1 MKNTYLNPNVINQ
14 IDNLYLKAKMIVEGY
29 MSGLH
34 KSPYHGF
41 SIEFSEHRAY
51 GIGDEVKNIDWK
63 LWSKT
68 DKYYIKRFEEET
80 NLLAHIFLDS
90 SKSMNFSSINI
101 SKFEYSKM
109 IVAILSYLMMQQKDA
124 TGLVVFDSEIKSTIP
139 PKNNK
144 SHLNTILSIIE
155 NTKIGNDTNISKIL
169 HLGAEKIKKRGLV
182 ILISD
187 LLDEPNKVIDSL
199 KHFKYNNNEV
209 LVFHTLD
216 PKEIS
221 LDYNKRT
228 IFEDLETNQTIETE
242 PWQINQ
248 SYEKEI
254 KDLIKYYK
262 TECSIN
268 KIDYNLLIT
277 NQKLEWALSQ
287 FLNKRKRLL

>member
-1 MKNTYLNPNVINQ
+1 MKNTYLNSNVINQ

-51 GIGDEVKNIDWK
+51 GVGDEVKNIDWK

-90 SKSMNFSSINI
+90 SKSMDFSSINI

-109 IVAILSYLMMQQKDA
+109 IVATLSYLMMQQKDA
-124 TGLVVFDSEIKSTIP
+124 VGLVVFDSEIKSTIL

-144 SHLNTILSIIE
+144 AHLNTILSIIE
-155 NTKIGNDTNISKIL
+155 NTEIGNDTNISKIL
-169 HLGAEKIKKRGLV
+169 HVGAEKIKKKGLV
-182 ILISD
+182 ILVSD
-187 LLDEPNKVIDSL
+187 LLDDPNKVINSL

-209 LVFHTLD
+209 LVFHVLD
-216 PKEIS
+216 PKERN
-221 LDYNKRT
+221 LDYNERT
-228 IFEDLETNQTIETE
+228 IFEDLETNKIIETE

-248 SYEKEI
+248 SYKREMD
-254 KDLIKYYK
+254 DLIKYYK
-262 TECSIN
+262 TECAIN

-277 NQKLEWALSQ
+277 DQNLEWSLSQ
-287 FLNKRKRLL
+287 FLNKRKKLL

>member
-1 MKNTYLNPNVINQ
+1 MKNIYLDPQVINQ

-29 MSGLH
+29 MAGLH

-51 GIGDEVKNIDWK
+51 GVGDEVKNIDWK

-90 SKSMNFSSINI
+90 SRSMDFSSINI

-109 IVAILSYLMMQQKDA
+109 IVATLSYLMMQQKDA
-124 TGLVVFDSEIKSTIP
+124 SGLVVFDSKIKSTIP

-144 SHLNTILSIIE
+144 AHLNTMLSIIE
-155 NTKIGNDTNISKIL
+155 NTTIGDDTNISKVL
-169 HLGAEKIKKRGLV
+169 HSGAEKIKKKGLV
-182 ILISD
+182 ILVSD
-187 LLDEPNKVIDSL
+187 LLDEPNKVVDSL

-209 LVFHTLD
+209 LVFHVLD
-216 PKEIS
+216 PKEIN
-221 LDYNKRT
+221 LDYNERT
-228 IFEDLETNQTIETE
+228 IFEDLETNKTIEAE

-248 SYEKEI
+248 AYKKEM
-254 KDLIKYYK
+254 DELIKYYK

-268 KIDYNLLIT
+268 KIDYNQLTT
-277 NQKLEWALSQ
+277 NQNLAHVLSQ
-287 FLNKRKRLL
+287 FLNKRKKLL

>member
-51 GIGDEVKNIDWK
+51 GIGDAVKNIDWK
-63 LWSKT
+63 IWSKT

-209 LVFHTLD
+209 LVFHIMD
-216 PKEIS
+216 PKEIN
-221 LDYNKRT
+221 LDYDEPT
-228 IFEDLETNQTIETE
+228 IFKDLETNQTIEAE

-254 KDLIKYYK
+254 KSLIKYYK

-268 KIDYNLLIT
+268 KIDYNLIIT
-277 NQKLEWALSQ
+277 NQKIEWVLSQ
-287 FLNKRKRLL
+287 FLNKRKKLL

>member
-1 MKNTYLNPNVINQ
+1 MKNAYLNPNVINQ

-51 GIGDEVKNIDWK
+51 GVGDEVKNIDWK

-90 SKSMNFSSINI
+90 SKSMDFSSINI

-109 IVAILSYLMMQQKDA
+109 IVATLSYLMMQQKDA
-124 TGLVVFDSEIKSTIP
+124 VGLVVFDSEIKSTIP

-144 SHLNTILSIIE
+144 AHLNTILSIIE
-155 NTKIGNDTNISKIL
+155 NTEIGNDTNISKIL
-169 HLGAEKIKKRGLV
+169 HVGAEKIKKKGLV
-182 ILISD
+182 ILVSD
-187 LLDEPNKVIDSL
+187 LLDDPNKVINSL

-209 LVFHTLD
+209 LVFHVLD
-216 PKEIS
+216 PKERN
-221 LDYNKRT
+221 LDYNERT
-228 IFEDLETNQTIETE
+228 IFEDLETNKIIETE

-248 SYEKEI
+248 SYKKEMD
-254 KDLIKYYK
+254 DLIKYYK

-277 NQKLEWALSQ
+277 DQNLEWGLSQ
-287 FLNKRKRLL
+287 FLNKRKKLL

>member
-124 TGLVVFDSEIKSTIP
+124 AGLVVFDSEIKSTIP

-209 LVFHTLD
+209 LVFHILD

-221 LDYNKRT
+221 LDYNERT

-248 SYEKEI
+248 SYEKEM

-262 TECSIN
+262 TECAIN

-287 FLNKRKRLL
+287 FLNKRKKLL

>member
-1 MKNTYLNPNVINQ
+1 MKNTYLNSNVINQ

-51 GIGDEVKNIDWK
+51 GVGDEVKNIDWK

-90 SKSMNFSSINI
+90 SKSMDFSSINI

-109 IVAILSYLMMQQKDA
+109 IVATLSYLMMQQKDA
-124 TGLVVFDSEIKSTIP
+124 VGLVVFDSEIKSTIL

-144 SHLNTILSIIE
+144 AHLNTILSIIE
-155 NTKIGNDTNISKIL
+155 NTEIGNDTNISKIL
-169 HLGAEKIKKRGLV
+169 HVGAEKIKKKGLV
-182 ILISD
+182 ILVSD
-187 LLDEPNKVIDSL
+187 LLDDPNEVINSL

-209 LVFHTLD
+209 LVFHVLD
-216 PKEIS
+216 PKERN
-221 LDYNKRT
+221 LDYNERT
-228 IFEDLETNQTIETE
+228 IFEDLETNKIIETE

-248 SYEKEI
+248 SYKREMD
-254 KDLIKYYK
+254 DLIKYYK
-262 TECSIN
+262 TECAIN

-277 NQKLEWALSQ
+277 DQNLEWSLSQ
-287 FLNKRKRLL
+287 FLNKRKKLL

>member
-14 IDNLYLKAKMIVEGY
+14 IDSLYLKAKMIVEGY

-51 GIGDEVKNIDWK
+51 GVGDEVKNIDWK

-90 SKSMNFSSINI
+90 SKSMNFSSTNI

-109 IVAILSYLMMQQKDA
+109 IVATLSYLMMQQKDA
-124 TGLVVFDSEIKSTIP
+124 SGLVVFDSKIKSTIP

-144 SHLNTILSIIE
+144 AHLNTILSIIE

-169 HLGAEKIKKRGLV
+169 HIGAEKIKKKGLV
-182 ILISD
+182 ILVSD
-187 LLDEPNKVIDSL
+187 LLDDPNKVINSL

-209 LVFHTLD
+209 LVFHVLD
-216 PKEIS
+216 PKERN
-221 LDYNKRT
+221 LDYNNRT
-228 IFEDLETNQTIETE
+228 IFEDLETNQMIETE

-248 SYEKEI
+248 SYKKEMD
-254 KDLIKYYK
+254 DLIQYYK
-262 TECSIN
+262 TECLIN
-268 KIDYNLLIT
+268 KIDYNLLTT
-277 NQKLEWALSQ
+277 NQNLEWALSQ
-287 FLNKRKRLL
+287 FLNKRKKLL

>member
-124 TGLVVFDSEIKSTIP
+124 AGLVVFDSEIKSTIP

-209 LVFHTLD
+209 LVFHILD

-221 LDYNKRT
+221 LDYNERT

-248 SYEKEI
+248 SYEKEM

-287 FLNKRKRLL
+287 FLNKRKKLL

>member
-90 SKSMNFSSINI
+90 SRSMDFSSINI

-109 IVAILSYLMMQQKDA
+109 IVATLSYLMMQQKDA
-124 TGLVVFDSEIKSTIP
+124 SGLVVFDSKIKSTIP

-144 SHLNTILSIIE
+144 AHLNTMLSIIE
-155 NTKIGNDTNISKIL
+155 NTTIGDDTNISKVL
-169 HLGAEKIKKRGLV
+169 HSGAEKIKKKGLV
-182 ILISD
+182 ILVSD
-187 LLDEPNKVIDSL
+187 LLDEPDKVVDSL

-209 LVFHTLD
+209 LVFHVLD
-216 PKEIS
+216 PKEIN
-221 LDYNKRT
+221 LDYNERT
-228 IFEDLETNQTIETE
+228 IFEDLETNKTIEAE

-248 SYEKEI
+248 AYKKEM
-254 KDLIKYYK
+254 DELIKYYK

-268 KIDYNLLIT
+268 KIDYNQLTT
-277 NQKLEWALSQ
+277 NQNLAHVLSQ
-287 FLNKRKRLL
+287 FLNKRKKLL

>member
-14 IDNLYLKAKMIVEGY
+14 IDSLYLKAKMIVEGY

-51 GIGDEVKNIDWK
+51 GVGDEVKNIDWK

-90 SKSMNFSSINI
+90 SKSMNFSSTNI

-109 IVAILSYLMMQQKDA
+109 IVATLSYLMMQQKDA
-124 TGLVVFDSEIKSTIP
+124 SGLVVFDSEIKSTIP

-169 HLGAEKIKKRGLV
+169 HVGAEKIKKKGLV
-182 ILISD
+182 ILVSD
-187 LLDEPNKVIDSL
+187 LLDDPNKVINSL

-209 LVFHTLD
+209 LVFHVLD
-216 PKEIS
+216 PKERN
-221 LDYNKRT
+221 LDYNDRT
-228 IFEDLETNQTIETE
+228 IFEDLETNQMIETE

-248 SYEKEI
+248 SYKKEMD
-254 KDLIKYYK
+254 DLIQYYK
-262 TECSIN
+262 TECLIN

-277 NQKLEWALSQ
+277 NQNLEWVLSQ
-287 FLNKRKRLL
+287 FLIKRKKLL